1 MLTIIILI
9 LGASFILYTLLGGA
23 DFGAGIIEIFE
34 GKTAEELTVSKALA
48 PVWEANHVWL
58 ILAIVILFTGFPEVY
73 ASLSFVL
80 HIPLM
85 IVLLGIIMRGSAF
98 TFRHYDVVQGRAH
111 KYYTFL
117 FRISSLITPV
127 FLGMI
132 LGAMILGRITFDHSA
147 GFYAVFMA
155 PWLNPFCF
163 AMGLF
168 TTTLFAYLASLFLV
182 GETTINKERLKY
194 VRFSKRAMILTIVF
208 GTLIFVL
215 AELNGQYLIQ
225 TFLHSVTS
233 IVMLLI
239 ASLLCPILWHF
250 LNKEKNKTLY
260 LRVGA
265 GIQVCAILMGWFAVQ
280 FPVLIKVQNGKALDF
295 YNTQAPAATQLQLL
309 IALVVGLLVVIPG
322 FVYLFKVFKVKS

>member
-1 MLTIIILI
+1 
-9 LGASFILYTLLGGA
+9 
-23 DFGAGIIEIFE
+23 
-34 GKTAEELTVSKALA
+34 
-48 PVWEANHVWL
+48 
-58 ILAIVILFTGFPEVY
+58 
-73 ASLSFVL
+73 
-80 HIPLM
+80 
-85 IVLLGIIMRGSAF
+85 
-98 TFRHYDVVQGRAH
+98 
-111 KYYTFL
+111 
-117 FRISSLITPV
+117 
-127 FLGMI
+127 
-132 LGAMILGRITFDHSA
+132 
-147 GFYAVFMA
+147 MA

-280 FPVLIKVQNGKALDF
+280 FPVLIKVQMEKRWIFIIRTSCCYTIAIINCIGSRF
-295 YNTQAPAATQLQLL
+295 IGSNTWICL
-309 IALVVGLLVVIPG
+309 
-322 FVYLFKVFKVKS
+322 FV